1 MEGDKE
7 RKKETV
13 KFTSVELII
22 ILLLVAGFICPSLLE
37 PMQVLPIPFQYALGV
52 QVPSAPAEKF
62 QTSLMDESRM
72 LPTFWNLK

>member
-22 ILLLVAGFICPSLLE
+22 ILLLVIGFICPSL
-37 PMQVLPIPFQYALGV
+37 FG
-52 QVPSAPAEKF
+52 F
-62 QTSLMDESRM
+62 M
-72 LPTFWNLK
+72 LRWFYGHTRRDRV